1 MLVKH
6 TLDFD
11 GNLLAVEILD
21 EHAEPDLTDLINFHA
36 NKLVEMTLRR
46 RREQEKGYSKGDI
59 RGMYE

>member
-36 NKLVEMTLRR
+36 NKLVEMTLQR
-46 RREQEKGYSKGDI
+46 RREQENES
-59 RGMYE
+59 RS